1 MTGNTAR
8 MKTDTKLRKMDK
20 AFFSYTMWITSTHTY
35 AYLTYIEHAYKTQI
49 DTSFYNL

>member
-20 AFFSYTMWITSTHTY
+20 AFFHTQCGLQARTHTHI
-35 AYLTYIEHAYKTQI
+35 LHI
-49 DTSFYNL
+49 